1 MNENILKKIDGLADS
16 FVKDVLKDIYKKQL
30 KYNEALKKYNSS
42 KRIYGHTLDVYS
54 RNLRL
59 QRENKMTREQNIKFT
74 RWIELEKLNDDK
86 IKYIE
91 NQKDIM
97 AISQS
102 IENDFII
109 LKKYISYHKVNSKK
123 INSFVAM
130 YEYIKKENENL
141 EYMTVI

>member
-102 IENDFII
+102 IKNDFIT
-109 LKKYISYHKVNSKK
+109 LKKYISYNKVNSKK

-141 EYMTVI
+141 KYMTVI